1 MTLWVDA
8 DAAPRAV
15 KEMLYRLADRRQVL
29 VVFVANAPMRLPKSK
44 FLRSV
49 VVGRDLDA
57 ADDWLA
63 DQVGEGDIV
72 VTADVP
78 LAARVVARGG
88 VALDPRGEVLDA
100 ANVRSRLTVRDL
112 METLREAGELTGGPP
127 PYNDRD
133 KHKFAA
139 ALDRLLAGRT

>member
-1 MTLWVDA
+1 
-8 DAAPRAV
+8 
-15 KEMLYRLADRRQVL
+15 
-29 VVFVANAPMRLPKSK
+29 MRLPKSK